1 MASLPETDWHD
12 FYPPGVE
19 PAWEV
24 ALLYPPQGSW
34 SLSEYLELTERT
46 NQLVEYT
53 CGRIEVLTMPNI
65 AHQRLVLFLLT
76 SLQAFAN
83 RIGGGLALM
92 APLPTTITPD
102 KTREPD
108 IVFKLPENL
117 PGPDEDYFDGADLVM
132 EIVSPDKNST
142 DRDYKEKRAD
152 YAEGGI
158 PEYWIVDPQEKL
170 ITVLTLKEK
179 NYIEHGAFRAGQTA
193 TSKLLDGFSVD
204 VSAVFAAAKA

>member
-1 MASLPETDWHD
+1 
-12 FYPPGVE
+12 
-19 PAWEV
+19 
-24 ALLYPPQGSW
+24 
-34 SLSEYLELTERT
+34 
-46 NQLVEYT
+46 
-53 CGRIEVLTMPNI
+53 
-65 AHQRLVLFLLT
+65 
-76 SLQAFAN
+76 
-83 RIGGGLALM
+83 M

-132 EIVSPDKNST
+132 EIVSPDKKST

-170 ITVLTLKEK
+170 ITVLTLQEK
-179 NYIEHGAFRAGQTA
+179 TYIEHGAFRAGQTA